1 MGMLSDR
8 TRDLLRWCVHEV
20 EVYESGETPAQ
31 ITMQCAFGRAP
42 HAGRVARARASD
54 AGEPQSRTWRGH
66 NRIAAETDRIDMRGT
81 ARGSCSQDYY
91 GESVRWSPDALQADR
106 N

>member
-42 HAGRVARARASD
+42 QLTRRDQHQLIEGSTSVSTQEQVRESPSVLGETLFGGAATGRS
-54 AGEPQSRTWRGH
+54 
-66 NRIAAETDRIDMRGT
+66 
-81 ARGSCSQDYY
+81 
-91 GESVRWSPDALQADR
+91 
-106 N
+106 